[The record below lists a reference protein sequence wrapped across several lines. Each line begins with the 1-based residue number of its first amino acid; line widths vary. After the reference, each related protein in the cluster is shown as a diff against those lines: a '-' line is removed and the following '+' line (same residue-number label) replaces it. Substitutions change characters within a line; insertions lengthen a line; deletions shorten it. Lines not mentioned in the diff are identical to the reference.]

1 MAHTSHIEFHGRR
14 VWPEETAG
22 AVFAQARG
30 RRTRYRICE
39 QRTRQILSDTATQ
52 RGLRCSDIRRG
63 QCERAA
69 RSCAR
74 TRSGDRTGR
83 NEIMSQED
91 AARAA
96 FFSHEDDFTGIDSG
110 EPDWTIYADC
120 LSCGWH
126 ARGEYGEDDEAVR
139 FRVDMHCE
147 QTGHLV
153 TWRDAE
159 QDFYGREPVTI
170 GGKQA

>member
-1 MAHTSHIEFHGRR
+1 MSAEVIFRATVKPAEALA
-14 VWPEETAG
+14 PAG
-22 AVFAQARG
+22 F
-30 RRTRYRICE
+30 Y
-39 QRTRQILSDTATQ
+39 
-52 RGLRCSDIRRG
+52 
-63 QCERAA
+63 
-69 RSCAR
+69 
-74 TRSGDRTGR
+74 
-83 NEIMSQED
+83 
-91 AARAA
+91 
-96 FFSHEDDFTGIDSG
+96 SHEDDFRHYDD

-139 FRVDMHCE
+139 FRVDNHCD

-159 QDFYGREPVTI
+159 QDFYGREPLTI